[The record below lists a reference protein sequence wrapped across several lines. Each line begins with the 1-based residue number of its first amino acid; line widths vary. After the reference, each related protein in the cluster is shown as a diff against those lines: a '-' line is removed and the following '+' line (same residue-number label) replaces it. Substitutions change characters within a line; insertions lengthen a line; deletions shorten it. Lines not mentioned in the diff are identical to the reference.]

1 MTLEKPIYKQDWG
14 HQNVSPGDLEER
26 ELDPGQLSGIPRL
39 YDLGLRESF
48 SAMCMGKQKKSLCRK
63 RKNDA
68 VSLESE
74 VNCLSFTERWRIWL
88 SVFHFL
94 FPISIPGEWGWI
106 LWIIHCVLLIPY
118 KSPLL
123 KAMGF
128 SYQRI
133 PITKG
138 SLLYHRTAV

>member
-1 MTLEKPIYKQDWG
+1 MTLEKPVYKQDWG
-14 HQNVSPGDLEER
+14 HQTVSLGDLQER
-26 ELDPGQLSGIPRL
+26 ELDPAQLSGIPRL

-48 SAMCMGKQKKSLCRK
+48 SAVCMGKQKKSLCRK

-106 LWIIHCVLLIPY
+106 LWPWVSHIKEFLLPKDPYCTTGPLSKMYSILYLIIT
-118 KSPLL
+118 
-123 KAMGF
+123 GF
-128 SYQRI
+128 
-133 PITKG
+133 
-138 SLLYHRTAV
+138 